1 MTIETILII
10 LLIAEVFL
18 ILVGRKLILKLARKL
33 DEVVEGLRNNN

>member
-18 ILVGRKLILKLARKL
+18 ILVGRKLILKLATRLNEAMKEL
-33 DEVVEGLRNNN
+33 EKNN